1 MSSLSAERI
10 TSVSSI
16 PEIKNLPV
24 DFKIR
29 FILSKIKQVKRVLY
43 VVFSILIG
51 QAAAAQVFGGFAPT
65 TRWKQ
70 IRTKQAQV
78 IFQQGNDT
86 MAQRVAAVLD
96 HIQQPSGETMSDP
109 SRPIPLILQD
119 RTTIPNAYVGLGPY
133 RSEFFTIPP
142 ADPFGLGSLHWPDQ
156 LVLHEYRHVQQFA
169 HFNQGGSKWL
179 GWLFGEQG
187 RALGNAL
194 TVPDWFFEGDA
205 VWQETVLSKQ
215 GRGRL
220 PYFFNGYRSLWEAN
234 KNYSWMKLR
243 NGSLKDYVP
252 DHYQLGYLITAA
264 AYQQYGS
271 GFWKAITADAAA
283 MRRGFYPFQKAIK
296 KYTGN
301 EYAQFVDR
309 VLQESEDVLRP
320 IQFEQKTK
328 AHFEGD
334 QLFPQWNDANECV
347 YVESSYDQIP
357 RFMQQRA
364 GKTHA
369 IRDRDVS
376 LDAYFSLRDSQ
387 LVYASF
393 RPHIRW
399 GNTNYSE
406 LQILDTRTGIQKR
419 ITRNSYYFAPAWE
432 HSGERIVVAESGPRG
447 QHHLCVL
454 DRAGKLLQRVP
465 NPSGYV
471 FNYPQF
477 LPSGNIISA
486 VRDPQGRMA
495 ILQTDLARN
504 SYVVLVPFCRQVLG
518 HLRVH
523 ADTILFTASYR
534 GRDQLFAT
542 TLTGGQIYLL
552 QHPQGNAGD
561 YQPFLHRDS
570 IYFSR
575 FTATG
580 MRLQQV
586 GPNEVEW
593 LPITEAFLQYDAALV
608 LSGRPEGLDR
618 LATVPDTAYAIQP
631 YRATTKLFNF
641 HSWQPLID
649 DPDFTLSLLG
659 ENVLNTFQ
667 SELFLRYNRN
677 EQFTQ
682 LGFRGQFGG
691 WFPWVQV
698 GSDFTFG
705 RTGLFRADSVTKRID
720 WNEWNSRVGLTV
732 PLNLSR
738 GRSIRQLRSNVQWV
752 YAQPYFKEADK
763 LLLGDRNY
771 SYALAQVLFSNQIQR
786 ARKQIFPRWAQ
797 TFQSQYYHMT
807 QRYTGYQW
815 LMSASL
821 YMPGITS
828 TQHLVLQGAAQDR
841 DQRVRPSFAN
851 SFPFSRGYQ
860 AANLP
865 NMYRWAIN
873 YHFPICYPDLGF
885 GNIVYLQRWRANVFY
900 DDTRALV
907 SFVGGTQAQTA
918 FRSVGMEWYADT
930 KWWNQLPLSIG
941 IRYAYLLDPDLF
953 GGNGQH
959 RFELVL
965 PVNIL
970 SR

>member
-1 MSSLSAERI
+1 MVE
-10 TSVSSI
+10 
-16 PEIKNLPV
+16 
-24 DFKIR
+24 
-29 FILSKIKQVKRVLY
+29 
-43 VVFSILIG
+43 
-51 QAAAAQVFGGFAPT
+51 AQVFGGFAPS

-70 IRTKQAQV
+70 IQTEKAQI

-96 HIQQPSGETMSDP
+96 EIQQPAGKTMSDP
-109 SRPIPLILQD
+109 VRSIPLILQD

-156 LVLHEYRHVQQFA
+156 LTLHEYRHVQQFA
-169 HFNQGGSKWL
+169 HFNRGGSKWL

-220 PYFFNGYRSLWEAN
+220 PYFFNGYRSLWEAK

-243 NGSLKDYVP
+243 NGSLRDYVP

-264 AYQQYGS
+264 GYQQYGPD
-271 GFWKAITADAAA
+271 FWKEVTADAAA
-283 MRRGFYPFQKAIK
+283 MRRGFYPFQQAIH

-301 EYAQFVDR
+301 EYLQFIDT
-309 VLQESEDVLRP
+309 VLQRSEQVLRP

-334 QLFPQWNDANECV
+334 QLFPQRSEDQGLV
-347 YVESSYDQIP
+347 YVGSSYDQIP
-357 RFMQQRA
+357 RFMQVRDAQVRVL
-364 GKTHA
+364 
-369 IRDRDVS
+369 RDRDVS
-376 LDAYFSLRDSQ
+376 LDAYFSQ
-387 LVYASF
+387 HHKKLVYASF

-406 LQILDTRTGIQKR
+406 LQILNTQTGEQKR
-419 ITRNSYYFAPAWE
+419 ITRKSYYFAPSWDQ
-432 HSGERIVVAESGPRG
+432 SGARMVAAESGPRG

-454 DRAGKLLQRVP
+454 DSQGKLLQRIP

-477 LPSGNIISA
+477 LPNGNIISA

-504 SYVVLVPFCRQVLG
+504 SYVVLVPFCRQVMG
-518 HLRVH
+518 HLRVQN
-523 ADTILFTASYR
+523 DTIVFTATYR

-542 TLTGGQIYLL
+542 TLTGGRIYLL
-552 QHPQGNAGD
+552 QHQQGNTGD
-561 YQPFLHRDS
+561 YHPFLHRDS
-570 IYFSR
+570 LYFTR

-580 MRLQQV
+580 MRIQQV
-586 GPNEVEW
+586 GSGELEW
-593 LPITEAFLQYDAALV
+593 LPVTESFLRDTTALLV
-608 LSGRPEGLDR
+608 MNQFEGSDR
-618 LATVPDTAYAIQP
+618 LATVPDTLYPIQP
-631 YRATTKLFNF
+631 YRATTKFFNF

-667 SELFLRYNRN
+667 SELFVRYNRN
-677 EQFTQ
+677 ERFTQ

-705 RTGLFRADSVTKRID
+705 RTGVFRADSITRRVD
-720 WNEWNSRVGLTV
+720 WNEWNSRAGLTV
-732 PLNLSR
+732 PLNLSK
-738 GRSIRQLRSNVQWV
+738 GRYITQLRSNLQWV
-752 YAQPYFKEADK
+752 YAKPYFNNADK
-763 LLLGDRNY
+763 QLLGDRNY

-797 TFQSQYYHMT
+797 TIQTQYYHMT

-815 LMSASL
+815 LVSANL
-821 YMPGITS
+821 YMPGITT
-828 TQHLVLQGAAQDR
+828 TQHLVVQGAVQDR
-841 DQRVRPSFAN
+841 DQRVRPSFTN

-873 YHFPICYPDLGF
+873 YHFPICYPDVGF
-885 GNIVYLQRWRANVFY
+885 GNIVYLQRWRANVYY

-907 SFVGGTQAQTA
+907 SFVGGVQGQTA

-941 IRYAYLLDPDLF
+941 IRYAYLLDADLY